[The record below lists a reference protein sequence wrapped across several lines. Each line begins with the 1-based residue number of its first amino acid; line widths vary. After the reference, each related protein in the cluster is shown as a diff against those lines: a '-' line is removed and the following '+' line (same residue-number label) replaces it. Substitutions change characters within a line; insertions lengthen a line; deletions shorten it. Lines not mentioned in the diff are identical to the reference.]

1 MKYFLIIFLAFLT
14 LPGIFEPFYLLGNL
28 LNKALTLIQV
38 RHESKNLKIIL
49 VCVVSHPSE
58 VTLMNHLSDRIL
70 DQLLNPTAQGNKQE
84 YHNELNA
91 APLTWLIDS
100 LDTTGNPAWNTYQ
113 QFLAKHPNGE
123 LVMPYVLR
131 SNEKIV

>member
-1 MKYFLIIFLAFLT
+1 
-14 LPGIFEPFYLLGNL
+14 
-28 LNKALTLIQV
+28 
-38 RHESKNLKIIL
+38 
-49 VCVVSHPSE
+49 
-58 VTLMNHLSDRIL
+58 MNHLSDRIL

-100 LDTTGNPAWNTYQ
+100 LDTTGNLAWNTYQ